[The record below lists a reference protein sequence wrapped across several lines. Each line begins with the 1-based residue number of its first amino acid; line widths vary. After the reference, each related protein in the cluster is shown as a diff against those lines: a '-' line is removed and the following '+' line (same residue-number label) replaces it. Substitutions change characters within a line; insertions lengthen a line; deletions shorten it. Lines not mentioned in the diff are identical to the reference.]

1 MVEKEW
7 FTNFLTY
14 KDNKE
19 ESNAKP
25 AKHPGKINNG
35 KLLPS
40 SSMNGETPTIESS
53 MKQEEKGETD
63 CSNNNE
69 DERQQRRRKWKQKR
83 EDELLGGNSKTAN
96 PVEIRSELRHGVDY
110 ELVGK
115 ETWAFLSTNFSCD
128 VELPQQQQLNHHQP
142 EFEAGYG
149 DMDAGSSVA
158 VAHSASCI
166 MSDEGGSSKSDS
178 GDDLVS
184 FSFLTCKLRNCNE

>member
-14 KDNKE
+14 IDSKE
-19 ESNAKP
+19 ESNGKP

-35 KLLPS
+35 KLLSS
-40 SSMNGETPTIESS
+40 SSMNGYTPTIESS
-53 MKQEEKGETD
+53 MKQEEKGDTD
-63 CSNNNE
+63 SSSSYDNNSNE
-69 DERQQRRRKWKQKR
+69 DGRQQRRRKWEGMVKQKR

-96 PVEIRSELRHGVDY
+96 PVEIRSELRNGVDY

-128 VELPQQQQLNHHQP
+128 VELPQQQQLNHQQP
-142 EFEAGYG
+142 ESEAGYS

-158 VAHSASCI
+158 VAHSASSV

-184 FSFLTCKLRNCNE
+184 

>member
-14 KDNKE
+14 IDSKE
-19 ESNAKP
+19 ESNGKP

-35 KLLPS
+35 KLLS
-40 SSMNGETPTIESS
+40 SFSMNGDTPTLESS
-53 MKQEEKGETD
+53 MKQEEKGDTD
-63 CSNNNE
+63 SSSNNNNNE
-69 DERQQRRRKWKQKR
+69 DKRQQRRRKWEGIKQKR

-96 PVEIRSELRHGVDY
+96 PVEIRSELRHGLDY

-115 ETWAFLSTNFSCD
+115 ETWAFLSTQFSCD
-128 VELPQQQQLNHHQP
+128 VELPQQQQLNHQQP
-142 EFEAGYG
+142 EFEAGYS

-158 VAHSASCI
+158 VAHSTSSI

-184 FSFLTCKLRNCNE
+184 

>member
-14 KDNKE
+14 IDSKE
-19 ESNAKP
+19 ESNGKP

-35 KLLPS
+35 KLLSS
-40 SSMNGETPTIESS
+40 SSMNGDTPTLESS
-53 MKQEEKGETD
+53 MKQEENGDTESS
-63 CSNNNE
+63 SNNNE
-69 DERQQRRRKWKQKR
+69 DKRQQRRRKWEGMVKQKR

-96 PVEIRSELRHGVDY
+96 PVEIRSELRHGLDY

-115 ETWAFLSTNFSCD
+115 ETWAFLSTSFSCD
-128 VELPQQQQLNHHQP
+128 VELPQQQQLIHQQP
-142 EFEAGYG
+142 ESEAGYS

-158 VAHSASCI
+158 VAHSASSV

-184 FSFLTCKLRNCNE
+184 